1 MYHYKIITQT
11 INLYNII
18 YQTIKFYKAA
28 YKILYLTIYF
38 VFKRSRSICHIIQG
52 HF

>member
-18 YQTIKFYKAA
+18 YQTIKFYKTA
-28 YKILYLTIYF
+28 YKNLFNNIF
-38 VFKRSRSICHIIQG
+38 CF
-52 HF
+52 